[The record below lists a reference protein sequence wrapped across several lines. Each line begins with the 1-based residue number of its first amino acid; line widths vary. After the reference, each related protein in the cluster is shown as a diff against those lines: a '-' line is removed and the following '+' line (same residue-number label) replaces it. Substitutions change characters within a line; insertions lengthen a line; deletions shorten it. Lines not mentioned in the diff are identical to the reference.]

1 MPESAP
7 AIWGGDESVRPAGR
21 SAPHKI
27 GKTER
32 ERGEGRKG
40 HRDKLLQWLP
50 EDDARLLSMM
60 EQCRPW
66 PEIESCFPGRTE
78 SALRQRV
85 STLRKHER
93 GMRTAERAGVT
104 AASANPEGR

>member
-1 MPESAP
+1 MSSP
-7 AIWGGDESVRPAGR
+7 
-21 SAPHKI
+21 
-27 GKTER
+27 
-32 ERGEGRKG
+32 GEKNPLFFRVAMAWSCLIYPLFFRATVAY
-40 HRDKLLQWLP
+40 RDKLLRWLP

-60 EQCRPW
+60 EECRPW
-66 PEIESCFPGRTE
+66 PKIESCFPERTE

-104 AASANPEGR
+104 AASANPEGKT